1 MTLDLTV
8 APPFVESTQ
17 RRQVVLYSGPASY
30 ATGGDPL
37 DPADFRMGKVFAIL
51 GAVAANGTTPYL
63 LHFDVAT
70 STIFWYVASTGLEV
84 AGAVDLSGMTVR
96 MEVVGQ

>member
-8 APPFVESTQ
+8 APPSVESTL
-17 RRQVVLYSGPASY
+17 RRQIVLYTGPATY

-51 GAVAANGTTPYL
+51 GVVASGGTTPYL
-63 LHFDVAT
+63 LHYDVAA
-70 STIFWYVASTGLEV
+70 SKIMWFVASTGLE
-84 AGAVDLSGMTVR
+84 AGAITLSGETVR